1 MTSPDVTTATT
12 TCRTSGG
19 GGGGGGGSHDLQH
32 HHHMGEVRP
41 GLWIGDLHSVTQ
53 LLDTR
58 ISCTPNS
65 TRWTIITTLNSSKLL
80 RLVRTILLRYRNS
93 SNSNNSSPPNCEIVR
108 HVEWTLPDSIQANF
122 LSPQLVNIV
131 ETIQQALHS
140 PHPDEEQLQL
150 HGTTTTTR
158 NDIPSSPT
166 RRIMTNACLVHCAQ
180 GVSRSAA
187 VVAAWLLYSKEAC
200 TAQQALHIIREVRP
214 NVQPNIGLLAGLH
227 AIERCHGNIDAAMLR
242 IQQPNHP

>member
-1 MTSPDVTTATT
+1 MTSPHVTTATT
-12 TCRTSGG
+12 TCRTSGRG
-19 GGGGGGGSHDLQH
+19 RRHDLQH
-32 HHHMGEVRP
+32 HPMGEVRP

-58 ISCTPNS
+58 ISCTHHS
-65 TRWTIITTLNSSKLL
+65 TRWTIITILNSSKLL
-80 RLVRTILLRYRNS
+80 RLVRTIVLRYRNS

-108 HVEWTLPDSIQANF
+108 HVEWILPDSIPANF

-131 ETIQQALHS
+131 EMIQQALHS
-140 PHPDEEQLQL
+140 PHQDEEQLQL
-150 HGTTTTTR
+150 HGTTTTR
-158 NDIPSSPT
+158 NDIPSSPK

-200 TAQQALHIIREVRP
+200 TTQQALHIIREVRP

-242 IQQPNHP
+242 IQQPNDP

>member
-1 MTSPDVTTATT
+1 MTSPHLSTATT
-12 TCRTSGG
+12 TCRTSVVVGG
-19 GGGGGGGSHDLQH
+19 GGGRRRHDLQH
-32 HHHMGEVRP
+32 QHMGEVRP

-58 ISCTPNS
+58 ISCTNNS
-65 TRWTIITTLNSSKLL
+65 TRWTIITILNSSKLL

-93 SNSNNSSPPNCEIVR
+93 SSNTSSPPNCEVVR
-108 HVEWTLPDSIQANF
+108 HVEWTLPDSVPANF

-131 ETIQQALHS
+131 EMIQQALHS
-140 PHPDEEQLQL
+140 PHQDEEQLQL
-150 HGTTTTTR
+150 HGTTTTR
-158 NDIPSSPT
+158 NGIPSSPT

-187 VVAAWLLYSKEAC
+187 VVAAWLLYSKEAS